1 MPISKEK
8 KAEYNKA
15 FREKQKKKKAII
27 KEAYNIISVDEPIKN
42 EVIPSVN
49 EPLKS
54 EEPVK
59 AESQLCVDED
69 EYEDE
74 DNEFTTLT
82 EEDIEAMVQERL
94 QEKLKAIKSDEKKT
108 TPIKEEKIKESWN
121 IWPQVQKALIASL
134 IPGAVSFV
142 IKIAGSTYTTHSLK
156 QSQTQ
161 PPENTF
167 TQSTTLPFQY
177 GYS

>member
-15 FREKQKKKKAII
+15 FREKQKQKKAII
-27 KEAYNIISVDEPIKN
+27 NEAINIISVDEDECIKV
-42 EVIPSVN
+42 EKV
-49 EPLKS
+49 K

-59 AESQLCVDED
+59 AEPVFETDAD
-69 EYEDE
+69 DEDE

-94 QEKLKAIKSDEKKT
+94 QEKLKALKTDEKKT
-108 TPIKEEKIKESWN
+108 TPIKEEKMKESWN

-134 IPGAVSFV
+134 IPGAVSFA
-142 IKIAGSTYTTHSLK
+142 IKIAGSTYSMHSLK